1 MMFCMPTRL
10 VNKGLVYIGIFGIL
24 FQLLA
29 FIFAWWHGMGLHFS
43 WLLTLA
49 GPLLCIVSG
58 ITPAL
63 QLQKEPQT
71 KQLN

>member
-1 MMFCMPTRL
+1 MPKRL
-10 VNKGLVYIGIFGIL
+10 INKALVYIGLFGVL
-24 FQLLA
+24 FQISA
-29 FIFAWWHGMGLHFS
+29 FVFAWWHDIGMQLS

-63 QLQKEPQT
+63 QLQKEPEA
-71 KQLN
+71 KQVN